1 MGTSLEQIAICV
13 ERGKISKASPFPS
26 DLKGQD
32 GADELTKQALA
43 EGVSPQELLT
53 KGLVVGMQRIG
64 EKFRDN
70 KVFVPDVLMAAK
82 AMQTA
87 MKHLKP
93 FFTSGE
99 VQRKGIFLVCAVFG
113 DLHHIGKNLVSMIV
127 EGSGWQ
133 VVDVGIDVPA
143 GKFLKAI
150 EEHKEC
156 AVGLSTLLTTTMANM
171 EKIVKE
177 IKAKHPTIKIIV
189 GGAPLTHDLA
199 KSIGADHYAADPQG
213 AVEYLNSLAA

>member
-1 MGTSLEQIAICV
+1 MNKKELQPYKEFHGTSLEQIAICV

-32 GADELTKQALA
+32 GADELTRQALS
-43 EGVSPQELLT
+43 EGVLPQELLT
-53 KGLVVGMQRIG
+53 RGLVVGMQRIG

-70 KVFVPDVLMAAK
+70 KAFIPDVLMAAK

-99 VQRKGIFLVCAVFG
+99 VQRKGILVIGTVFG
-113 DLHHIGKNLVSMIV
+113 DLHDIGKNLVSMIV

-133 VVDVGIDVPA
+133 VIDVGIDVPTE
-143 GKFLKAI
+143 KFLKAVD
-150 EEHKEC
+150 EHKEC
-156 AVGLSTLLTTTMANM
+156 TVGLSTLLTTTVVNM
-171 EKIVKE
+171 EK
-177 IKAKHPTIKIIV
+177 
-189 GGAPLTHDLA
+189 
-199 KSIGADHYAADPQG
+199 Q
-213 AVEYLNSLAA
+213 